1 MIFETYFEA
10 VYEILSNEYLVTIN
24 DITDENQIREA
35 FNDGESY
42 VDFVEGLVTKYNLY
56 KIA

>member
-24 DITDENQIREA
+24 DITDEDQIREA

-42 VDFVEGLVTKYNLY
+42 VDFVEGLATKYNLY